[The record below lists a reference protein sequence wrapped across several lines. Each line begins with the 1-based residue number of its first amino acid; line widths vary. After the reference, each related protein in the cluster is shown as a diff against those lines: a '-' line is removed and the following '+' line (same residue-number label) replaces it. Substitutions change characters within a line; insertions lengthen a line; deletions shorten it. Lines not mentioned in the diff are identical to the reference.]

1 MIIISSKKYPKK
13 LGEID
18 ALFWSEDIAEEV
30 SVVKGLSMYFKG
42 GVGSGITGHRTFR
55 AKPSSLR
62 SAKSREDLPKHCQKL
77 AIPPAWTDLMYN
89 PDVKGDLLVTGKA
102 KNGKTQYVYSEQF
115 KAQQAEAKFARVLE
129 LQNKYQ
135 STVTENQK
143 NRKSSDLKTKEN
155 ADCLATVMNTGIRA
169 GSETDTGVEK
179 KAFGVTTLKG
189 EHVKEVN
196 GVVHLVFGGKSGV
209 SQNLQVSKADV
220 GEMLLS
226 RAKVAGKNGNLFD
239 TDDSSLRKYSKTLD
253 GGGFKTK
260 DFRTLLATNEA
271 EKAVKAFGGKR
282 PTSEKEYKAMV
293 KEVGKA
299 VAAKLGN
306 TVTVALQS
314 YVYPG
319 VFSRWRA
326 AI

>member
-1 MIIISSKKYPKK
+1 MFLSLEDKWEIDSEVGIEIEEPKK
-13 LGEID
+13 K
-18 ALFWSEDIAEEV
+18 
-30 SVVKGLSMYFKG
+30 VVGLSDFLFKG
-42 GVGSGITGHRTFR
+42 GPGSGIRGHRTFR

-62 SAKSREDLPKHCQKL
+62 SAKSREDLPEHCQKL

-89 PDVKGDLLVTGKA
+89 PDAKGDLLVTGKA

-129 LQNKYQ
+129 LQTKYQ
-135 STVTENQK
+135 SIVTENQK
-143 NRKSSDLKTKEN
+143 NRKLTDPKVKEN
-155 ADCLATVMNTGIRA
+155 ADVLALVMNMGLRS
-169 GSETDTGVEK
+169 GSEADTGAEK
-179 KAFGVTTLKG
+179 QAYGATTLKR
-189 EHVKEVN
+189 EHVKIVN
-196 GVVHLVFGGKSGV
+196 GVVNLVFVGKSGV
-209 SQNLQVSKADV
+209 SQNLPVASNDI
-220 GEMLLS
+220 GGMLLN
-226 RAKVAGKNGNLFD
+226 RAKASGKNGHLFN
-239 TDDSSLRKYSKTLD
+239 TDDASLRKYVKGLD
-253 GGGFKTK
+253 GGGYKTK

-271 EKAVKAFGGKR
+271 EKAVKAFGKKV
-282 PTSEKEYKAMV
+282 PSSEKEYKAMV
-293 KEVGKA
+293 KEVAKA